1 MVMEMMSWLLA
12 VPLLGL
18 ATGLRSLTP
27 MAVLCWF
34 AYLGYLP
41 VDTTWASWT
50 ARPISVAIFTI
61 LAVGELVA
69 DKLPRT
75 PNRIAP
81 GPLFGRLAL
90 GGLVG
95 SIAATAMNGPGVEGV
110 LLGVIGAALGAFAGF
125 MVRRNVVEALGC
137 PDWPVAIAEDVIAIL
152 SAVLS
157 MHVVSS

>member
-125 MVRRNVVEALGC
+125 MVRRNVVKALGC
-137 PDWPVAIAEDVIAIL
+137 RDWPVAIAEDVITIL

-157 MHVVSS
+157 MHLVTS